1 LFNLLDT
8 NSYHSQAV
16 KEGFFKLPDYFVQY
30 GQEVFSMLLQEAME
44 LGEREEGEMGRL
56 LMGIGG
62 KERG

>member
-1 LFNLLDT
+1 
-8 NSYHSQAV
+8 
-16 KEGFFKLPDYFVQY
+16 
-30 GQEVFSMLLQEAME
+30 MLLQEAME